1 MVAPDITT
9 ILHHVQLTTIMV
21 VKMIEICIEMCFVYL
36 I

>member
-9 ILHHVQLTTIMV
+9 ILHHVQLATIMV
-21 VKMIEICIEMCFVYL
+21 VKMIAICIAMCFVYL